1 MDLFGLTTDN
11 WNHYLVASEYWNPY
25 YLTPEKPLKRNPL
38 KPLVV
43 NDESTSGA
51 TNTEINFVDNSKKPL
66 NSGGP

>member
-1 MDLFGLTTDN
+1 MDHFGLTTDN
-11 WNHYLVASEYWNPY
+11 WNHY

-66 NSGGP
+66 FSGGP